1 MSLTA
6 YIGHHLGGAWRLL
19 WGDADGLEDFDI
31 SDEGFQ
37 RSFWAILVAFVLLLP
52 NFAAD
57 HRAGLSF
64 AAQAENVQFAMP
76 LNVYLAT
83 EMTVNVI
90 GWAVF
95 LILMVPVARAFGV
108 SKRYA
113 AYVIAYNWM
122 NLLTV
127 VLVLPLAAAQLMG
140 FVTWDLAL
148 AAQLMLGLVFLV
160 YSWFVAKTALGLSGL
175 DAAAVVAL
183 ETLIFVI
190 LSYPAEGL
198 YAQFGP

>member
-1 MSLTA
+1 MTA
-6 YIGHHLGGAWRLL
+6 TEYFTHHLGGAWRLL
-19 WGDADGLEDFDI
+19 WGDADGLEDFDL
-31 SDEGFQ
+31 SDVGFQ
-37 RSFWAILVAFVLLLP
+37 RSFWAIMVAFVLLLP

-57 HRAGLSF
+57 HHAGVSF
-64 AAQAENVQFAMP
+64 AAQAENVKFDMP
-76 LNVYLAT
+76 LSVYLAT
-83 EMTVNVI
+83 EVTVNVI

-108 SKRYA
+108 SARYSR
-113 AYVIAYNWM
+113 YVIAYNWM

-127 VLVLPLAAAQLMG
+127 ILVLPLAALELLG
-140 FVTWDLAL
+140 FVSWDLAL
-148 AAQLMLGLVFLV
+148 LAQLLLGLIFLV
-160 YSWFVAKTALGLSGL
+160 YSWFVAKIALGLKGL

-198 YAQFGP
+198 YARYG